1 VAADTQIIISA
12 VDRTGSAVASV
23 TKGLDSIKGSFGGLQ
38 AAIATLGGLGA
49 VAMFTNWAK
58 ETVGAAAA
66 LDDLADATGSS
77 VDNLSKLAN
86 IAQVSGA
93 SFDTIDGAIKKLA
106 VGMAGVDEESSR
118 AGKALAA
125 IGVQSRDPA
134 QALTEIAQK
143 FATYEDGANKAA
155 LAVAIFGK
163 SGASLLPVL
172 KDIAENVDIAGTV
185 TAQQAKAAEDLEK
198 SYRRLGVAASGFK
211 AALLDDVVP
220 ALTASITSFNLARA
234 AGLGFLDSVLMT
246 GNYGP
251 EGIAKAINEAAASV
265 AELKN
270 RIDDPN
276 TSDSFVLKLNAQLEV
291 AEKRLKALQAIQAS
305 INGPAWDKAY
315 PSRNSSGR
323 QTEAPVVP
331 GADPKTKAAIDYY
344 LKGLGDIADALKA
357 EDEARKKTLEGYRQQ
372 LELIDKLYESN
383 AKNLEAIE
391 STTAGYQKQINSLT
405 LTKDE
410 LYALDIAKLQA
421 IVDARL
427 YEGYINAETEALI
440 KQLDTLK
447 KLRGVESAHDAS
459 EAAKKSAEEWQRAA
473 DSIQNSLTDALL
485 RGFESGKDWA
495 KNFVDTLKNMFG
507 SLVLRPIIQAIVAPA
522 AGGITSMF
530 SGSASASGGGGLG
543 GAGNL
548 FNLGGGSWL
557 SGIGDSIFGGGG
569 GAAFGAGFSA
579 PLDTLAA
586 IFAGGGEFA
595 SGSMALASGLGAA
608 VPVIGAALAIGSIV
622 KSFLDSKK
630 GGPKSGGYGTAG
642 DITGVNRGD
651 LFTPNQADSSAAGI
665 AKTTLAAFN
674 ATLKAVGGSGSGGFD
689 IGFNSDPQGT
699 APNQLGV
706 RAMVNGQQVYGY
718 SAGDSL
724 GRDDA
729 TLQAAIN
736 LETKRALLAALQAS
750 DLPDQI
756 AAVFDS
762 ITASGASSETID
774 NLMAF
779 GTAMKTVIDAIGGDV
794 AADAETAWAQS
805 QRTSVEVLR
814 DMGVEV
820 IRLADNMDGTVGSM
834 QDLATATTNY
844 RQAVTQ
850 TLIALQQMKVD
861 IDALFSSTR
870 ESLTTYGMSP
880 LDTYNYY
887 RSDANT
893 AYAELL
899 TTTDPARVQI
909 LSNRINNDI
918 NAAFSALPEDDKLG
932 MRGPLLT
939 FLNDV
944 NAIVTGFGDANPGNS
959 VIDRIWDIVVHGT
972 VDPFAAAN
980 TALDGAATKFVS
992 ASDAVGKGADKFSTA
1007 VDKFAAALPLQV
1019 RVQVNQL
1026 QAAEVGG

>member
-12 VDRTGSAVASV
+12 VDKTGAAVASA
-23 TKGLDSIKGSFGGLQ
+23 KNGLDSIKSSFGGLQ
-38 AAIATLGGLGA
+38 TAIATLGGLGA
-49 VAMFTNWAK
+49 AALFTNWAK
-58 ETVGAAAA
+58 DTISAAAA

-77 VDNLSKLAN
+77 VESLSQLSN
-86 IAQVSGA
+86 IAKVSGA

-172 KDIAENVDIAGTV
+172 KDIAENVDIGATV

-198 SYRRLGVAASGFK
+198 AYQRMGVQATTFK
-211 AALLDDVVP
+211 NILLSEIVP
-220 ALTASITSFNLARA
+220 ALTATISSFNLARA
-234 AGLGFLDSVLMT
+234 AGLGFFDSLAMV

-251 EGIAKAINEAAASV
+251 EGIAKAINDTAASV
-265 AELKN
+265 ADLKK

-276 TSDSFVLKLNAQLEV
+276 TSDSFVLRLNAQLEV

-305 INGPAWDKAY
+305 MNGPAWDKAY

-323 QTEAPVVP
+323 QTEAPTVP
-331 GADPKTKAAIDYY
+331 GADPKSKAAIDWY
-344 LKGLGDIADALKA
+344 LKGMEDIAAALKEEEKLRA
-357 EDEARKKTLEGYRQQ
+357 ARLEQ
-372 LELIDKLYESN
+372 LDKEQAALLKLYDADRKLVEDLD
-383 AKNLEAIE
+383 K
-391 STTAGYQKQINSLT
+391 TTEGYQKQLDALT
-405 LTKDE
+405 MTEDAIMGKERARLQDILTDKLATTGADDYT
-410 LYALDIAKLQA
+410 YALERQI
-421 IVDARL
+421 
-427 YEGYINAETEALI
+427 ET
-440 KQLDTLK
+440 LD
-447 KLRGVESAHDAS
+447 KLRGAKGAN
-459 EAAKKSAEEWQRAA
+459 EAAKAAKAAADEWQRAA
-473 DSIQNSLTDALL
+473 DSIQNSLTDALM

-495 KNFVDTLKNMFG
+495 RNFVDSLKNLFG
-507 SLVLRPIIQAIVAPA
+507 SLVLRPIIQAIAAPA
-522 AGGITSMF
+522 AGSITSMF

-548 FNLGGGSWL
+548 LGLGGGSWL

-579 PLDTLAA
+579 PLDTLSA

-595 SGSMALASGLGAA
+595 ANGMALASGLGAA

-674 ATLKAVGGSGSGGFD
+674 AALKAVGGSGAGGFD

-724 GRDDA
+724 GRDDS
-729 TLQAAIN
+729 TLQAAIS

-750 DLPDQI
+750 DLPTQI
-756 AAVFDS
+756 GAVFNS
-762 ITASGASSETID
+762 ISASGASADTID

-779 GTAMKTVIDAIGGDV
+779 GSAMKVVIDAISGSVVD
-794 AADAETAWAQS
+794 DAQKAWENS
-805 QRTSVEVLR
+805 QRSSVEVLR
-814 DMGVEV
+814 DMGAEV
-820 IRLADNMDGTVGSM
+820 TRLATNMDGSTESM
-834 QDLATATTNY
+834 QALASATTDY
-844 RQAVTQ
+844 RSAVVQ
-850 TLIALQQMKVD
+850 TLIAIKQISLQVEEMFGATRDSLETFGLDPAALYDRYRK
-861 IDALFSSTR
+861 DA
-870 ESLTTYGMSP
+870 
-880 LDTYNYY
+880 
-887 RSDANT
+887 DA
-893 AYAELL
+893 AAELL
-899 TTTDPARVQI
+899 ANTTDPAQI
-909 LSNRINNDI
+909 DKLSKRINDDI
-918 NAAFSALPEDDKLG
+918 NNAFNALDDAGKTAQKSPLLDYLDSISALAQERLLAA
-932 MRGPLLT
+932 RGL
-939 FLNDV
+939 V
-944 NAIVTGFGDANPGNS
+944 SA
-959 VIDRIWDIVVHGT
+959 GT

-980 TALDGAATKFVS
+980 AALDGAAARFV
-992 ASDAVGKGADKFSTA
+992 
-1007 VDKFAAALPLQV
+1007 AAADNGVTAADRQV
-1019 RVQVNQL
+1019 
-1026 QAAEVGG
+1026 QAANVNYQAAQINLSAAQTPVVAIVRMSEVNG